1 MPSWVLSISKD
12 GEPTNYLPG
21 QCVSMLSHP
30 HSKNSFLMFRGNL
43 CFSLYPLSLILS
55 LDTAFSLHPPFR
67 HLYTL
72 MRSLWALFSLRWTV
86 PALPDLLQ
94 YLSQSQLPFAGLH
107 PVVSFLLYWEAQ
119 NQSQKK
125 KFKYSFLTIISS
137 AGVRQIFSTMVQN
150 DVLDHP
156 FCTSSHLPP
165 YWQPTL
171 HRGNTS
177 LPFPGL
183 KILTPLSQA
192 KCSDHYWGTKSP
204 HADIQVMA
212 SSSGGQSREVTWAW
226 LQKAAAD
233 KGAHSWARLSLFRII
248 LCQPGWLV
256 ALHL

>member
-177 LPFPGL
+177 LLSQDWRYSCHSLRQSAVTTTEVLRAHMLTFRWWPQVQEDRAGRSPGL
-183 KILTPLSQA
+183 GCKKQLQTRVLTA
-192 KCSDHYWGTKSP
+192 EHACHCSG
-204 HADIQVMA
+204 
-212 SSSGGQSREVTWAW
+212 SSSVS
-226 LQKAAAD
+226 LAD
-233 KGAHSWARLSLFRII
+233 L
-248 LCQPGWLV
+248 
-256 ALHL
+256 